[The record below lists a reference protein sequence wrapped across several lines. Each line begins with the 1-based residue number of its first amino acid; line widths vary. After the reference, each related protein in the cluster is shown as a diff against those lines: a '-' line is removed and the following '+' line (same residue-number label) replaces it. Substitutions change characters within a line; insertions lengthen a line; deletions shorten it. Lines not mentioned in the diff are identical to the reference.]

1 MLTAIVILLT
11 RENLLVKVPF
21 PAKSGELNERTSGNN
36 CTRIDSN
43 LVPKS
48 RRNFYQF
55 NYLLEI
61 SINETRSN

>member
-21 PAKSGELNERTSGNN
+21 PARSGELNERTSGNN

-43 LVPKS
+43 LVSKS
-48 RRNFYQF
+48 RRNFYQL

>member
-1 MLTAIVILLT
+1 MLTAIVILLA

-21 PAKSGELNERTSGNN
+21 PARSGELNERTSGNN

-43 LVPKS
+43 LVSMS